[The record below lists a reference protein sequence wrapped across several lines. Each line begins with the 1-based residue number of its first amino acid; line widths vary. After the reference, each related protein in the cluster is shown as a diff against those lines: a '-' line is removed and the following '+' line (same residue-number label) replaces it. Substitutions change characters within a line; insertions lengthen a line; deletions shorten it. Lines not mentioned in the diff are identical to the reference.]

1 MVTITD
7 PILNIL
13 RGLFSHFQNSLSSK
27 ELFFTYNILYS
38 TMTYEMY

>member
-13 RGLFSHFQNSLSSK
+13 IGLFSHFQNSLHSK
-27 ELFFTYNILYS
+27 EYFLFILYS
-38 TMTYEMY
+38 TMAYEIY